1 MLQRLRH
8 LWLKVHLYLG
18 LTAGLLFALTGLTGS
33 LIVFDHALDEQLNA
47 PMMLTRNT
55 GPRKSL
61 AEIVRAAEDSKLAPG
76 RGTSIVYPRVA
87 NGTFTVYFK
96 SPGASGVEAA
106 IPEVFVDP
114 VTAEVLGT
122 RIRGSGLMETIYRL
136 HSSLWSGKTG
146 QVIQAG
152 MAVLVLVSIATGL
165 ILWWPL
171 RRAGW
176 RAAVGVRRQKL
187 NFDLH
192 KVGGVFFTPVL
203 FLIAFTGIHLA
214 WPAVVRPVVTTFL
227 PETKLPLKV
236 KSLPQKSEGRVLGP
250 DEAME
255 VAERTMPGCRPMM
268 LELPAGKDDAYRA
281 FVRQVGEVGE
291 LRGVGRV
298 WVDRYSGEVLAT
310 RDWTRFTAAD
320 TYFRVQLA
328 LHSGDAFGMGGRW
341 LFCLSGLVPAL
352 LYGTGFALWWRKR
365 ASRQRQL
372 ARAALHQ
379 DEPAGEAIATQPIAL
394 RQPG

>member
-18 LTAGLLFALTGLTGS
+18 LTVGLLFALTGLTGS

-47 PMMLTRNT
+47 EMLLTRNT

-61 AEIVRAAEDSKLAPG
+61 AEIVLAAEASGLAPG
-76 RGTSIVYPRVA
+76 RGTSVVYPRVE
-87 NGTFTVYFK
+87 NGTFAVYFK
-96 SPGASGVEAA
+96 PAGANAAEAP

-114 VTAEVLGT
+114 VTGEALGA

-146 QVIQAG
+146 QAIQGG
-152 MAVLVLVSIATGL
+152 MAALVLISIGTGL

-176 RAAVGVRRQKL
+176 RTAVGIRRRKL

-203 FLIAFTGIHLA
+203 FLIAFTGVHLA
-214 WPAVVRPVVTTFL
+214 WPAVVRPVVTAFL
-227 PETKLPLKV
+227 PETKLPQKV
-236 KSLPQKSEGRVLGP
+236 KSLPPASRGPGLGP

-255 VAERTMPGCRPMM
+255 VAERTMPECRPMM
-268 LELPAGKDDAYRA
+268 LELPAGKEDSYRA

-320 TYFRVQLA
+320 TYLRVQLA
-328 LHSGDAFGMGGRW
+328 LHSGDAFGMAGRW
-341 LFCLSGLVPAL
+341 LLCVSGLVPAL
-352 LYGTGFALWWRKR
+352 LYGTGFALWWRKQV
-365 ASRQRQL
+365 SRRRQL
-372 ARAALHQ
+372 ARARQ
-379 DEPAGEAIATQPIAL
+379 IEPAGRANEAHSIVV